1 MYLITHLQG
10 RYRGVH
16 CEFRYILSL
25 LIGVSYEISI
35 KYTFILTDRTIR
47 RPTVIAEMD
56 IRNNFENISVIKQ
69 RYDGDIVDGLV
80 QSNQ

>member
-1 MYLITHLQG
+1 
-10 RYRGVH
+10 
-16 CEFRYILSL
+16 
-25 LIGVSYEISI
+25 
-35 KYTFILTDRTIR
+35 
-47 RPTVIAEMD
+47 MD